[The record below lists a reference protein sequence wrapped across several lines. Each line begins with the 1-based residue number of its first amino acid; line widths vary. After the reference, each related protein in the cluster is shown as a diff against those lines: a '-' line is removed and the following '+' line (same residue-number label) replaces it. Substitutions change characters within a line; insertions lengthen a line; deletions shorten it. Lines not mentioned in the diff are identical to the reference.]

1 MGRESEKDAW
11 LRYALK
17 FSTPIVEVKLYLSAL
32 HGADLKCRL
41 AVVAQKNL
49 EMLVAA
55 LIWSNTTL
63 EKNASTNAHK
73 TAAMQE
79 GEC

>member
-1 MGRESEKDAW
+1 M
-11 LRYALK
+11 K

-63 EKNASTNAHK
+63 EKKASTNAEDSGNARGRVLK
-73 TAAMQE
+73 SFDWLVMTDAA
-79 GEC
+79 

>member
-1 MGRESEKDAW
+1 M
-11 LRYALK
+11 K

-63 EKNASTNAHK
+63 EKNASTNAQK